1 MMKAN
6 LIKFLIN
13 HKVLF
18 TYKNFQSSITN
29 TLIIN
34 SKLIKIRLIYDILI
48 CIIYIKNSIVLIKLL
63 L

>member
-6 LIKFLIN
+6 LIKILIN